1 VAPALIENAGL
12 QSGMPVGPL
21 ALTDEVSAELIDK
34 IDRQTQRDLGAAYQQ
49 PAGMAVAR
57 QMVALGRIGKK
68 AGQGFYDY
76 PAGGKKSL
84 WPGLAAQFAVAAT
97 QPAVDKLVQR
107 LLHIQALESARCL
120 EEGVLTTARDADV
133 GSVLGWGFPPF
144 RGGTLS
150 HIHSTGVAA
159 FVAQCDA
166 LAALHGTR
174 FTPTPGLR
182 SMADKGESFYRR

>member
-1 VAPALIENAGL
+1 
-12 QSGMPVGPL
+12 
-21 ALTDEVSAELIDK
+21 
-34 IDRQTQRDLGAAYQQ
+34 
-49 PAGMAVAR
+49 MAVAR

-76 PAGGKKSL
+76 PEGGKKSL
-84 WPGLAAQFAVAAT
+84 WSGLAAQFAVAAT
-97 QPAVDKLVQR
+97 QPAVDTLVQR

-133 GSVLGWGFPPF
+133 GSLLGWGFPPF

-150 HIHSTGVAA
+150 HIHSTGLVA

-166 LAALHGTR
+166 LAALHGAR
-174 FTPTPGLR
+174 FAPSPRLR
-182 SMADKGESFYRR
+182 SMAARGESFYPR